1 MVEFSPQ
8 TEEKILI
15 VVITAIISGII
26 SFFIGLYV
34 GRKNLR
40 YQNFLRTSEEFRGAF
55 QDTIIY
61 LDEDSDF
68 KDSYTSQDF
77 AAVHIEAN
85 IAKHKIAYKKFLPYL
100 GWINTICIKRA
111 WQQYEYPDYKKFP
124 KDWDIKERFEYMEGP
139 DWIKQAE
146 IRKLLRKRINKLL
159 KFAKVR

>member
-1 MVEFSPQ
+1 MTQ

-15 VVITAIISGII
+15 AVITGII
-26 SFFIGLYV
+26 TFFV
-34 GRKNLR
+34 GRLFGRHNLR
-40 YQNFLRTSEEFRGAF
+40 YQNYLRASEEFRAAF

-61 LDEDSDF
+61 LDEESDF

-85 IAKHKIAYKKFLPYL
+85 IAQHKIAYKKFLSYL
-100 GWINTICIKRA
+100 GWIRTIRIKRA
-111 WQQYEYPDYKKFP
+111 WQQYEHPDYKKFP
-124 KDWDIKERFEYMEGP
+124 KDWNVKERFEYMEGP

-146 IRKLLRKRINKLL
+146 IRKLLRKRISKLL

>member
-1 MVEFSPQ
+1 MTE

-15 VVITAIISGII
+15 AIISGIFT
-26 SFFIGLYV
+26 FFIGLYV

-40 YQNFLRTSEEFRGAF
+40 YQNFLRASEEFREAF
-55 QDTIIY
+55 QETILY

-100 GWINTICIKRA
+100 GWIDTFRIKRA
-111 WQQYEYPDYKKFP
+111 WQEYEYPDYKKFS
-124 KDWDIKERFEYMEGP
+124 KEWDVKERFEYMAGP
-139 DWIKQAE
+139 DWNKQAE
-146 IRKLLRKRINKLL
+146 IRKILRKRINNLL
-159 KFAKVR
+159 KFAKIR

>member
-1 MVEFSPQ
+1 MNQ
-8 TEEKILI
+8 TEENILI
-15 VVITAIISGII
+15 ALIAGII
-26 SFFIGLYV
+26 SFFIGLFV

-40 YQNFLRTSEEFRGAF
+40 YQNFLRASEEFRSAF

-68 KDSYTSQDF
+68 KDSYTDRDL
-77 AAVHIEAN
+77 AGGHIETN

-100 GWINTICIKRA
+100 GWINTIRIKSA
-111 WQQYEYPDYKKFP
+111 WQQYEHPDYKKYP
-124 KDWDIKERFEYMEGP
+124 KDWNVKERFEYAEGI

-159 KFAKVR
+159 KFAKVK